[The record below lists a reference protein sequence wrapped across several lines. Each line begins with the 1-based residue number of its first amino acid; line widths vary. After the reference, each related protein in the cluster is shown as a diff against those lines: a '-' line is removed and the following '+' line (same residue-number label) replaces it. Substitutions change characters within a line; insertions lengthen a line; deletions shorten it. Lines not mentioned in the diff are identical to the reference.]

1 MSKRRVLL
9 GGSFCNDSSY
19 LHTTVRLR
27 VEPEYRGRYEG
38 FRIVVSVTKGKIQ
51 KGVGVLRRC
60 SFCHLTR

>member
-1 MSKRRVLL
+1 MKRRVIR
-9 GGSFCNDSSY
+9 GGSCNDV
-19 LHTTVRLR
+19 TRLLRTPGR
-27 VEPEYRGRYEG
+27 VWDVPEFRFRANG